1 MKPHKILP
9 IAAVAAFAAVAAPN
23 ALAADTTST
32 SPCAVAPTTTTFSA
46 WGDYNDYL
54 PFKGSNF
61 EAGASGWSW
70 AGKAKIIDKDD
81 AQLLSDV
88 GSHAVELQGGGGA
101 KSPWTCVDSTMP
113 SMRFLV
119 KRVSGTGNLTVT
131 GTLAGVKG
139 SITTIASFAGDST
152 WAPSPIVAFPT
163 TFMTT
168 LLAGGSVNA
177 QFQFT
182 SDPGTVYRIDDVLMD
197 PFRSR

>member
-1 MKPHKILP
+1 MKPHKIIP

-23 ALAADTTST
+23 ALADTSA
-32 SPCAVAPTTTTFSA
+32 CAATTTTTTFSA
-46 WGDYNDYL
+46 WGDYSEYL
-54 PFKGSNF
+54 PFKGANF

-81 AQLLSDV
+81 AQLLSPT
-88 GSHAVELQGGGGA
+88 GSHAVELQGGAGA

-131 GTLAGVKG
+131 GTLAGIKG
-139 SITTIASFAGDST
+139 SVTTIASFAGDST
-152 WAPSPIVAFPT
+152 WAPSPIVAFPVSFLDAFT
-163 TFMTT
+163 
-168 LLAGGSVNA
+168 AGSLNA

-197 PFRSR
+197 PFRSI